1 MMITPV
7 FLVTRPEPQASQLVQ
22 SLALA
27 GLRALA
33 LPMIAIQP
41 LPESAPLRA
50 IWQNLAQF
58 DKVIVTSTAAA
69 QIGLYQAE
77 QYWPQWPAGLMWFA
91 IGQATASVMQQL
103 SIDSALSDQGVD
115 SEALL
120 VLPSLQ
126 AIQQQRVLL
135 IKGKGGRSLIQQ
147 TLESRGADVTVCCV
161 YERIEPAYHAQ
172 DVEQLIKDQGVTTII
187 ATSGEIASNLL
198 EYIDGTMAANLQ
210 LIVPSERVALLQQNQ
225 QWADIF
231 VAEGASDQAILKCI
245 QRYILKT

>member
-1 MMITPV
+1 MTTPV
-7 FLVTRPEPQASQLVQ
+7 FLVTRPEPQASQLVH
-22 SLALA
+22 SMELA
-27 GLRALA
+27 GLCALA

-41 LPESAPLRA
+41 LPESAQLRA
-50 IWQNLAQF
+50 TWQNLAQF

-77 QYWPQWPAGLMWFA
+77 QYWPQWPVGLAWFA
-91 IGQATASVMQQL
+91 IGQATAAVMRQL

-120 VLPSLQ
+120 ALPVLQ
-126 AIQQQRVLL
+126 DVQQQRVLL

-147 TLESRGADVTVCCV
+147 TLESRGADVTTCCV
-161 YERIEPAYHAQ
+161 YERVEPLYHVQ
-172 DVEQLIKDQGVTTII
+172 DVERLIKDQGVTTII

-210 LIVPSERVALLQQNQ
+210 LIVPSERVALLQQKQ

-245 QRYILKT
+245 QRHIL